1 MKKADRQIVQDTVE
15 NEGFDYTFVH
25 YSNFEEIKDEEFH
38 RLRVAYMKAQ
48 RALAELC
55 EIE

>member
-38 RLRVAYMKAQ
+38 RLRVVYVKAQ